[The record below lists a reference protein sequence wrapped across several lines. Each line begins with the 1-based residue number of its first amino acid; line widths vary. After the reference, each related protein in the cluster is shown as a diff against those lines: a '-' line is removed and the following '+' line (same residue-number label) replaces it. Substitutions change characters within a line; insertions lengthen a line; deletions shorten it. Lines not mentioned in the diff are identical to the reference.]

1 MMYHQRYPP
10 GGLLKH
16 EAIGKFFAIVLD
28 FFVIVLDFFVIVLD
42 FFVIVLEAAIDNRD
56 EPDHLP
62 LSPWN

>member
-16 EAIGKFFAIVLD
+16 EAIGKV
-28 FFVIVLDFFVIVLD
+28 FVIVLDFFVIVLD
-42 FFVIVLEAAIDNRD
+42 FFVIVLEAAVDNRD